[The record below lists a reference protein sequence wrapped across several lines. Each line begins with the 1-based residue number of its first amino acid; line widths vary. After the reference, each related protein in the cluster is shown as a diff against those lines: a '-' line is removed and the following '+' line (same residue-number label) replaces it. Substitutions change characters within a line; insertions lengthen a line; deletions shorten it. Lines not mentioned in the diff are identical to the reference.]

1 MLWAPLVLPPRNGNV
16 ASCSKPLCGLFII
29 DKAYLKISNHSAGK
43 STLPKCLCFSSF
55 QLIGS
60 FLGQLPMDGLQ
71 SILCFEMASVSLG
84 LWKTTAAGWGDNSQL
99 WQVSLWEFLREL
111 QVAMN
116 SPAFGGDLQRSLP
129 LCPLALTW
137 WRGQAQGPERL
148 GRAWRGG
155 PLGDRLSCV
164 QIPLGWPW
172 GERLLAFF
180 RGHNAPFTSCN

>member
-1 MLWAPLVLPPRNGNV
+1 MEMWLHVPSHSV
-16 ASCSKPLCGLFII
+16 AYSSLTKHICFVK
-29 DKAYLKISNHSAGK
+29 LKISNHSAGK
-43 STLPKCLCFSSF
+43 STLPKCLYFSSS
-55 QLIGS
+55 QLIS
-60 FLGQLPMDGLQ
+60 SSLGQLPMDGLQ
-71 SILCFEMASVSLG
+71 SILCFEIASVSLG
-84 LWKTTAAGWGDNSQL
+84 LWKTTAAGWGDNSRL

-116 SPAFGGDLQRSLP
+116 SPAFGGEDLQRSLP

-148 GRAWRGG
+148 GRAWGGG